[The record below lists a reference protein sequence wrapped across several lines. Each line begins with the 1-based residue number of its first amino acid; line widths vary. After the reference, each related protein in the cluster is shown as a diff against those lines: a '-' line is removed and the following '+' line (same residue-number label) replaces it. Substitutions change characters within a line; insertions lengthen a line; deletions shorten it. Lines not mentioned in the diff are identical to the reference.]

1 MKNPATHKVNDKAL
15 NNGLPTIYDPS
26 LTLRNKDLKVISVPD
41 ILHAPSQAEGYSAY
55 LQFNGYPIDTSGAP
69 TGTIQIVENDV
80 FVITEGCNYHLNPER
95 DYSAISDTNRIAE
108 IEQSVITAAYVT
120 ICKSIAKGE
129 WSVIF
134 ALPNDGKTLI
144 ILATIV
150 QQIAAGLLNG
160 RNVFYFNLDDA
171 RSAYLEKLKI
181 LKPFKV
187 IVFDEDP
194 VSVMLDLIKARRAKD
209 KVIVIDT
216 LIRVCDTNNRHEI
229 LRLSEICRRFCALG
243 GTVITLAHANK
254 HLGKDGAPVLEGVGL
269 IRSNAHCVSYLQKYD
284 DIIKMVNIKK
294 RTFVEPEVIFQI
306 DKDLPYPDLFA
317 SVRVLSGQQAKQLLA
332 DRAQD
337 QLILEHPIII
347 QTIKDAIL
355 NGNQLRTALAGE
367 VRDNT
372 GEWLKTIYRVL
383 DELEGKLWKMTK
395 GPNNSKI
402 YTLL

>member
-1 MKNPATHKVNDKAL
+1 
-15 NNGLPTIYDPS
+15 
-26 LTLRNKDLKVISVPD
+26 
-41 ILHAPSQAEGYSAY
+41 
-55 LQFNGYPIDTSGAP
+55 
-69 TGTIQIVENDV
+69 
-80 FVITEGCNYHLNPER
+80 
-95 DYSAISDTNRIAE
+95 
-108 IEQSVITAAYVT
+108 
-120 ICKSIAKGE
+120 
-129 WSVIF
+129 
-134 ALPNDGKTLI
+134 
-144 ILATIV
+144 
-150 QQIAAGLLNG
+150 
-160 RNVFYFNLDDA
+160 
-171 RSAYLEKLKI
+171 
-181 LKPFKV
+181 
-187 IVFDEDP
+187 
-194 VSVMLDLIKARRAKD
+194 MLDLIKARRAKD

-254 HLGKDGAPVLEGVGL
+254 HLGKDGAPVLEGVGM